1 MQELFNLAIHPLNLI
16 YSFLLALVML
26 YWLSVIFGAL
36 DMSAFDFDLDVD
48 VDVDPSVEVD
58 PSVDLGAGWFA
69 GAMHFLHFDRLPF
82 MLIMSFVIVSAWSM
96 SVLSNHYWGNY
107 SGAFALAMTGPI
119 ILASFMVAKVLSYP
133 FIPLFAAVNQAA
145 EPVAYIGRECRIK
158 LPPVENKFGTA
169 SVEHSGDQ
177 LLVNIKTLKPN
188 QLLKPGQSA
197 LIISQTDDHRYWL
210 VEPLE
215 PDK

>member
-1 MQELFNLAIHPLNLI
+1 MQELFNLAIHPLNII

-36 DMSAFDFDLDVD
+36 DMGSLDL
-48 VDVDPSVEVD
+48 EVD
-58 PSVDLGAGWFA
+58 PSVDLDTDLDIGGSWLA

-119 ILASFMVAKVLSYP
+119 ILASFVVAKLFSYP

-169 SVEHSGDQ
+169 SVQHRGDQ
-177 LLVNIKTLKPN
+177 LLINIKSLNPN
-188 QLLKPGQSA
+188 QHLKPGQSA

-215 PDK
+215 PDKF